1 MERGNDNKAL
11 SYQEPSPS
19 TKHQMVEVQH
29 LTKTYG
35 TQNAVDDISFVAGKG
50 EIVGFLGPNGAG
62 KSTTMKVATGYLP
75 PTSGTVLVAGH
86 DVQTES
92 LEVRRQV
99 GYLPEHNPL
108 YLDMYVH
115 EYLEFIGAVHG
126 LRGSGLR
133 NRVAELVRRVGLSR
147 EQNKQIGALSKGY
160 RQRVGLAQAL
170 LHDPS
175 VLILDE
181 PTTGLDPNQ
190 IQEIRELIREVSHN
204 KTVIFSTH
212 ILPEVT
218 ALCTRVLIISRG
230 KLVAD
235 SPVAELAARAAGETV
250 VRAEFEGPVDAA
262 RLAQLPGV
270 RGVEVGPNGT
280 VSLRSAP
287 GTDLRAAIS
296 RLAAQQGWVLLGLR
310 QEQQSLEAVFGELT
324 K

>member
-1 MERGNDNKAL
+1 
-11 SYQEPSPS
+11 
-19 TKHQMVEVQH
+19 MVEIQH

-35 TQNAVDDISFVAGKG
+35 TQNAVDNISFTAGKG
-50 EIVGFLGPNGAG
+50 EIVGFLGLNGAG
-62 KSTTMKVATGYLP
+62 KSTTMKIATGYLP
-75 PTSGTVLVAGH
+75 PTTGTVRVAGY
-86 DVQTES
+86 DVLTDS
-92 LEVRRQV
+92 LAVRRHV

-115 EYLEFIGAVHG
+115 EYLEFIGSVHG
-126 LRGSGLR
+126 LRGSNLR
-133 NRVAELVRRVGLSR
+133 NRVAELVGRVGLSR

-170 LHDPS
+170 IHDPD

-190 IQEIRELIREVSHN
+190 ILEIRQLIREVGED

-235 SPVAELAARAAGETV
+235 SPVAELAARAAGEIV
-250 VRAEFEGPVDAA
+250 VRAEFEGAVDMAMLAKLPNVRLVEAA
-262 RLAQLPGV
+262 PDGAVL
-270 RGVEVGPNGT
+270 
-280 VSLRSAP
+280 LRTAP
-287 GTDLRAAIS
+287 GTDVRAAVS
-296 RLAAQQGWVLLGLR
+296 RLAGQEGWILLGLR